1 MGQDTQGDGEAVLSE
16 FASRI
21 AGLVRDNDIDVIYN
35 ADQTGANYEYLPT
48 RTLNPRGDMSV
59 WIKYG
64 GKTKDRVT
72 TMVMADSTGKKY
84 PLFLVMKTPASKI
97 ESSFKTI

>member
-1 MGQDTQGDGEAVLSE
+1 MAQESAVDAGLNDSFFSASWLWLKGFKKRHNLSWRSRTRMGQDTQGDGEAVLSE

-35 ADQTGANYEYLPT
+35 ADQTGVNYEYLPT

-59 WIKYG
+59 WI
-64 GKTKDRVT
+64 
-72 TMVMADSTGKKY
+72 
-84 PLFLVMKTPASKI
+84 
-97 ESSFKTI
+97 